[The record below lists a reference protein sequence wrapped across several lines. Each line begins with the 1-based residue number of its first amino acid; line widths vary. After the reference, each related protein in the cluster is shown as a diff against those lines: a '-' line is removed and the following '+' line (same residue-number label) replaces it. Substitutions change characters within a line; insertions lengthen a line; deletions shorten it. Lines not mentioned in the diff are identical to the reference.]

1 MERRKQKQDAVWKKQ
16 ARMTRETSFE
26 TQTLNWGEGRGE
38 KGKPGNCDS
47 KMELKVRVGRKSD
60 TRLQRNEKGA

>member
-1 MERRKQKQDAVWKKQ
+1 
-16 ARMTRETSFE
+16 MTRETLFE
-26 TQTLNWGEGRGE
+26 TQTLNCGGGRE

-60 TRLQRNEKGA
+60 ASLQRNEKGA